1 MRLSRSVIVLALAA
15 VAFNLCANA
24 QLKKRVA
31 VARFQDRSGAGYAN
45 IGDGVADMLATA
57 LVKTGSLMVL
67 ERQEMEKV
75 AYEQQF
81 SNSSM
86 VTPETATQLG
96 KTLGAELLVIGS
108 VTEFGTKESNV
119 AGGISVFGA
128 GLKTKTARAAVDI
141 RLVSVL
147 TGEIIAAQTMKG
159 EESSTG
165 IAVRYEDIDFSNFNS
180 WDDTDIGIACRQA
193 IDACV
198 ELVTD
203 NMAKIPWQGKILKV
217 NTDGTVLMKPG
228 SEGNVKVGMQFVI
241 YRLGEEIKDPDTGLS
256 LGSEESRI
264 GTIRVTEDML
274 NGKACKAQVLDGTGF
289 QIGDLVKEH

>member
-1 MRLSRSVIVLALAA
+1 MNNTRRSVFLLAA
-15 VAFNLCANA
+15 AVLITVTAEA

-57 LVKTGSLMVL
+57 LVKTGSFMVL

-86 VTPETATQLG
+86 VTPETAAQLG
-96 KTLGAELLVIGS
+96 KILGAELLIIGS

-119 AGGISVFGA
+119 GGGISVFGA
-128 GLKTKTARAAVDI
+128 GVKTKTARAAVDV
-141 RLVSVL
+141 RLVNVV
-147 TGEIIAAQTMKG
+147 TGEIIAAETMKG

-180 WDDTDIGIACRQA
+180 WDDTDIGIACREA
-193 IDACV
+193 IDGCV
-198 ELVTD
+198 ELVSE
-203 NMAKIPWQGKILKV
+203 NMTKIPWQGKILKV
-217 NTDGTVLMKPG
+217 NTDGTIIMKPG
-228 SEGNVKVGMQFVI
+228 SEGNVKIGMEFTV
-241 YRLGEEIKDPDTGLS
+241 YRPGEEIKDPDTGLS
-256 LGSEESRI
+256 LGAEESRI
-264 GTIRVTEDML
+264 GKIKVTEDML
-274 NGKACKAQVLDGTGF
+274 NGKACKAQVLQGTTF
-289 QIGDLVKEH
+289 LVGDLVKEK